1 LRLSGLDDD
10 QIQEASYAALQ
21 SVGFSSYLHGI
32 GYNLDQWLKELK
44 EAVNYIKSQSG

>member
-1 LRLSGLDDD
+1 MDDA

-32 GYNLDQWLKELK
+32 GYSLEQFLKELGA
-44 EAVNYIKSQSG
+44 AVEHIKSQSG